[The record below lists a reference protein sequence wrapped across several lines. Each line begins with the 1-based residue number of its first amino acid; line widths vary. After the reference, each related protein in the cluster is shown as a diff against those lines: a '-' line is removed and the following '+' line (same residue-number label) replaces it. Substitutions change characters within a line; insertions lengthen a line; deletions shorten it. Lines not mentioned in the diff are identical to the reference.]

1 MAEAKPVQ
9 PSADRTAMH
18 RHAMNR
24 GQLGYDLV
32 QRQVTLDRHPIP
44 KPAAVGRQLALGM
57 IALRLGEKT
66 ASLALQDHHVVH
78 KTWRHPEVPR
88 RLAMPV
94 PLLDKGDHP
103 TA

>member
-1 MAEAKPVQ
+1 MHAHGV
-9 PSADRTAMH
+9 DR
-18 RHAMNR
+18 RHF
-24 GQLGYDLV
+24 GDDLV
-32 QRQVTLDRHPIP
+32 QREVALDRQPLLQ
-44 KPAAVGRQLALGM
+44 PAAVGRQLALGM